1 MTGSPS
7 TRCGYIAL
15 VGRPNVGKST
25 LLNHLLGQKIS
36 ITSRKPQTTRHRV
49 IGIKSTDSTQ
59 YIYVDTPGIH
69 DSGKMAMNR
78 YMNRAAS
85 TAIND
90 VDVIV
95 FVVEAP
101 GWQTGDERVLEQV
114 RQSGRPVV
122 MVINKIDRLP
132 GREAL
137 LPVIAHFRDKTT
149 IETIV
154 PVSAT
159 KGDGLDRL
167 EQVLAEYLPETAFFY
182 DQDQVTD
189 RSMRFIAAELIREKL
204 IRRLGREIPYAI
216 TVEIEKYAREGDMWH
231 IAAVIWVERKGQK
244 AIVVGKG
251 GEMIKAIGQQA
262 REELERML
270 ESKVFLQL
278 WVKVREGWSDDER
291 ALRSL
296 GYTDE
301 H

>member
-1 MTGSPS
+1 MSSAGQ
-7 TRCGYIAL
+7 TRCGYVAL

-25 LLNHLLGQKIS
+25 LLNHMLGQKIS

-49 IGIKSTDSTQ
+49 LGIKTTDTTQ
-59 YIYVDTPGIH
+59 MLFVDTPGIH
-69 DSGKMAMNR
+69 DDQRQAMSR
-78 YMNRAAS
+78 FMNRAAVS
-85 TAIND
+85 AITD

-95 FVVEAP
+95 FMVEAT
-101 GWQTGDERVLEQV
+101 GWQDADQKVLEKI
-114 RQSGRPVV
+114 RRSTRPVV
-122 MVINKIDRLP
+122 LVINKIDRLKDKD
-132 GREAL
+132 AL
-137 LPVIAHFRDKTT
+137 LPLIAELQEKTG

-159 KGDGLDRL
+159 SGSGLERL
-167 EQVLAEYLPETAFFY
+167 EEVLTGYLPEAPFFF
-182 DQDQVTD
+182 DKDQVTD

-204 IRRLGREIPYAI
+204 MRRLGKEVPYAL

-244 AIVVGKG
+244 SIVVGKG

-262 REELERML
+262 REELEKML
-270 ESKVFLQL
+270 ESKVYLQL
-278 WVKVREGWSDDER
+278 WVKVRAGWSDDER

-301 H
+301 M